1 MSTTTGTAVAVPV
14 GDGESKTIIKT
25 DIADSETQFRDAALA
40 HLKEVG
46 AIDGEPITDKP
57 AKETPRETKYVREIA
72 RLQKEVRERATKL
85 KELESKAEKA
95 ALWDKVKETY
105 GKDRTAALG
114 LLADKDPLDEAAAFM
129 AEYYAD
135 SDGKGDDG
143 AAAAP
148 QGDVAKALAPLME
161 KLDAALKKIETLEQG
176 HTAQATKA
184 TEAQT
189 AERNK
194 AALEFAKEFVTK
206 RADKF
211 ELCARTENFTE
222 AADLA
227 EKAVAT
233 IAAAEGIEDIEA
245 LSPEDSTALLERAYA
260 QVEEA
265 FEEQGKKYSK
275 GDARPAYNFHRPPP
289 APRPTVITAPGPT
302 ASEEEWRQY
311 GLKRLGLL

>member
-176 HTAQATKA
+176 RTAETTKA

-194 AALEFAKEFVTK
+194 AALEFATKFVTE
-206 RADKF
+206 RAEKF
-211 ELCARTENFTE
+211 ELCARPENVKE
-222 AADLA
+222 AIDLA
-227 EKAVAT
+227 EKAVGA
-233 IAAAEGIEDIEA
+233 IAEAEGIDVEKM
-245 LSPEDSTALLERAYA
+245 SPEDSASLLERAYA

-275 GDARPAYNFHRPPP
+275 GDARPAYDFHRPPP

-302 ASEEEWRQY
+302 ASEEEWRAY
-311 GLKRLGLL
+311 GLKRLGIL